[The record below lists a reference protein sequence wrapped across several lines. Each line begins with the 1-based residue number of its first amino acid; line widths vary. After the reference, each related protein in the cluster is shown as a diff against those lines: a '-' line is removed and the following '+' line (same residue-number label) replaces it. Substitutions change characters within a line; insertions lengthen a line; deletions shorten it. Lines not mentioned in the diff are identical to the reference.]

1 MDVLNVV
8 IDALYDEEEE
18 EDLLL
23 MSLCKKNEKT
33 KNMFLS
39 RETEGCFQLL
49 ITRHLMD
56 DDTKFQE
63 YFRLTKHEFF
73 GVHDI
78 VSENLRTV
86 PSSFVRRP
94 ISSCEKLALT
104 LRYLATGESLRSL
117 SFQFRISHNHVGRIV
132 KSVLCVLAEKLLPLY
147 LPAPTEYDLK
157 AVANEFFEKW
167 NFPNCCGAIDG
178 KHVHIVC
185 PKNTGSLYFNYES
198 YFSIVLLAIVA
209 AKYKFIY
216 VDVEAYGKEGD
227 SGIFQRSSVYQH
239 IHKTLPKERILPGT
253 GIVAPHVIIGDEA
266 FQLTQS
272 VLRSYPRDQ
281 ARVDIEKRIFNYR
294 ICRARR
300 TSENAFGIL
309 CQTFRIYYA
318 PIAIDPIWIDKIIL
332 VTCSLHNLLRSS
344 RTLSLFSDPT
354 DIRMPEENMIN
365 LQHVLML
372 VAIARKRRYRTRI
385 RRYGVRPFNKLRK
398 LHGQYETMV
407 KYIKTND
414 EKEFFSYTR
423 MTPAMFDHLLMLVEP
438 KVRKHPSRKNALCPS
453 FRLCLTLHYLA
464 EGCSMKEISR
474 NYYIGKAT
482 AHVIIR
488 EICTVL
494 WDVLKDIYIPEPTI
508 ERMVEVSKGFYRR
521 WNMPNCLGAL
531 DGKHVSIQ
539 APYHSGSEYFSY
551 KKSFSLVLM
560 AACDSYYKF
569 IYVDIAA
576 PGSLHDSYIFRQ
588 SNFGRAFL
596 SNEFEDRLPQAKV
609 LPNSNIVL
617 PYFLVAD
624 QSLPV
629 A

>member
-1 MDVLNVV
+1 MSRLRMIVVL
-8 IDALYDEEEE
+8 
-18 EDLLL
+18 
-23 MSLCKKNEKT
+23 S
-33 KNMFLS
+33 
-39 RETEGCFQLL
+39 
-49 ITRHLMD
+49 
-56 DDTKFQE
+56 
-63 YFRLTKHEFF
+63 
-73 GVHDI
+73 
-78 VSENLRTV
+78 
-86 PSSFVRRP
+86 
-94 ISSCEKLALT
+94 
-104 LRYLATGESLRSL
+104 
-117 SFQFRISHNHVGRIV
+117 
-132 KSVLCVLAEKLLPLY
+132 
-147 LPAPTEYDLK
+147 
-157 AVANEFFEKW
+157 
-167 NFPNCCGAIDG
+167 
-178 KHVHIVC
+178 
-185 PKNTGSLYFNYES
+185 
-198 YFSIVLLAIVA
+198 
-209 AKYKFIY
+209 
-216 VDVEAYGKEGD
+216 
-227 SGIFQRSSVYQH
+227 
-239 IHKTLPKERILPGT
+239 
-253 GIVAPHVIIGDEA
+253 
-266 FQLTQS
+266 
-272 VLRSYPRDQ
+272 
-281 ARVDIEKRIFNYR
+281 
-294 ICRARR
+294 
-300 TSENAFGIL
+300 
-309 CQTFRIYYA
+309 
-318 PIAIDPIWIDKIIL
+318 
-332 VTCSLHNLLRSS
+332 
-344 RTLSLFSDPT
+344 
-354 DIRMPEENMIN
+354 
-365 LQHVLML
+365 LML